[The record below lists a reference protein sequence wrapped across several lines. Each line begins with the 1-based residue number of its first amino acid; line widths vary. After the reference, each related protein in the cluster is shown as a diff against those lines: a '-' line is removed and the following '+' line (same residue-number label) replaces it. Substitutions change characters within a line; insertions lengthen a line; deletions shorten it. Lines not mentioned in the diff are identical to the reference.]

1 MRFVSTRGGAG
12 TASFEE
18 VISRGYAPDGGLYVP
33 EALPRLTLDELQRW
47 RGLNFADLAE
57 TLFLLFVGSELGGHD
72 ELRRLVHC
80 CYEGFSCKE
89 IVPVRRVGGLHVAE
103 LFHGPT
109 FCFKDLGQ
117 QPLVRML
124 AHFAKQRGIRRTM
137 LVNTTGD
144 TGPAAMR
151 AVTDSGSSNLDI
163 LVFFP
168 QGQISDLQRRQMTT
182 VASDHAQ
189 VSAFEGGGDDMDL
202 PLKRLAADRQFAAK
216 HGLCGLNSYN
226 LGRPLA
232 QTVHFFWTYF
242 RTLEQR
248 GLNVGAQVDVVVPS
262 GALGNLSAAYMAK
275 KMGLP
280 LGRLVAATNSNDITH
295 RTISAGEFHR
305 SQRMEKTLSDAL
317 NIQVPYNMERI
328 FYYLTGEDH
337 SLVSTW
343 MQEMEHSGQLN
354 LPAPWLTKMQEEFSS
369 SRVDDQAMC
378 AAVRTAVEQHGYLA
392 DPHTAVALAA
402 AGRLYGEEGNI
413 SKVPAVVMATASP
426 CKFEVALT
434 EALGA
439 ERWSAYLASTDFP
452 KEARAVLS
460 ASEGPCGLLKS
471 QGSLV
476 DSQDAWEAEVRR
488 LLTDRAPDSSGGG
501 GKSHPASRL

>member
-1 MRFVSTRGGAG
+1 MRFVSTRGRAG

-33 EALPRLTLDELQRW
+33 DALPKLTLDELRRW
-47 RGLNFADLAE
+47 QSLTFADLAE
-57 TLFLLFVGSELGGHD
+57 VLLLLFVGNELGGRD
-72 ELRRLVHC
+72 ELRNLVQS
-80 CYEGFSCKE
+80 CYKGFTCEE
-89 IVPVRRVGGLHVAE
+89 IVPVRRIGGFHVAE

-137 LVNTTGD
+137 LVSTTGD

-151 AVTDSGSSNLDI
+151 AVADSASSNLDI
-163 LVFFP
+163 MVFFP
-168 QGQISDLQRRQMTT
+168 KGQISELQRRQMTS
-182 VASDHAQ
+182 VVSGHAQ

-202 PLKRLAADRQFAAK
+202 PLKRLAADRQFAAEQ
-216 HGLCGLNSYN
+216 GLCGVNSYN

-242 RTLEQR
+242 RTLEQC
-248 GLNVGAQVDVVVPS
+248 GLDVGAMVDVIVPS
-262 GALGNLSAAYMAK
+262 GALGNLASAYMAK

-305 SQRMEKTLSDAL
+305 IETMEKTLSEAI

-343 MQEMEHSGQLN
+343 MQEMECSGQLT
-354 LPAPWLTKMQEEFSS
+354 LPATWLTKMREEFSS
-369 SRVDDQAMC
+369 SRVDDEAMC
-378 AAVRTAVEQHGYLA
+378 AAVRSAVEQHGYLV

-402 AGRLYGEEGNI
+402 AWRLYGEGNM

-426 CKFEVALT
+426 CKFEATLT
-434 EALGA
+434 EAVGA
-439 ERWSAYLASTDFP
+439 ARWSAYLASTDFP

-471 QGSLV
+471 QGSLAA
-476 DSQDAWEAEVRR
+476 SQDAWEAGVRR
-488 LLTDRAPDSSGGG
+488 LLTGRAADVSSNSSS
-501 GKSHPASRL
+501 KSPISRL